1 MNAEGRLP
9 FHSPVRDLRPGHTVV
24 QFFQVRSREVRKTRA
39 GQEYLDLT
47 LGDATGKIPA
57 KMWADAIRKWGQE
70 FNIGDFVKVEARV
83 DTFRDQVQLVLDKI
97 RRVDGDEVPDMAL
110 LVKTAPFDT
119 ELLFGELVSKADGL
133 KPPEL
138 GRLVT
143 EVLQANKEAVKT
155 YPAAFMV
162 HHAYQGGLAE
172 HMVTVTRKVEAI
184 VDLDPSIN
192 RNIALAGAILH
203 DIGKLKELG
212 GSGQARTLEGRLV
225 GHLVIGID
233 MIREAARNQG
243 VLDSPWLR
251 ELEHIVLSHHGEIQF
266 GSPVRPLTREALVVH
281 FVDNLDSKLKIME
294 EALESVD
301 EEGFSQYNKWL
312 EGKVYAGSLSS
323 AKEEQDA

>member
-1 MNAEGRLP
+1 MNGDGTLIP
-9 FHSPVRDLRPGHTVV
+9 HVCVRDLKPGGFVV
-24 QFFQVRSREVRKTRA
+24 QFFQVRSKDIRKTRA
-39 GQEYLDLT
+39 GQEYLDLS

-70 FNIGDFVKVEARV
+70 FNAGDFVKVEARV

-97 RRVDGDEVPDMAL
+97 RKVDSAEVPDVTA

-119 ELLFGELVSKADGL
+119 DQLFQELMDTARGL
-133 KPPEL
+133 DPPEL
-138 GRLVT
+138 ARLVQ
-143 EVLQANKEAVKT
+143 EVLQHNEEAVKT

-162 HHAYQGGLAE
+162 HHAYQGGLIE
-172 HMVTVTRKVEAI
+172 HMVTVSRKVEAL
-184 VDLDPSIN
+184 VDLDKSIN

-233 MIREAARNQG
+233 MIRETARSLG
-243 VLDSPWLR
+243 VLESPWLR
-251 ELEHIVLSHHGEIQF
+251 DLEHIVLSHHGEMQF
-266 GSPVRPLTREALVVH
+266 GSPVRPLTREALLVH
-281 FVDNLDSKLKIME
+281 FVDNLDSKLKIMA

-301 EEGFSQYNKWL
+301 EEGFSPYNKWL
-312 EGKVYAGSLSS
+312 EGKVYTGSLPS
-323 AKEEQDA
+323 AEEE

>member
-9 FHSPVRDLRPGHTVV
+9 FHIAVRDLKPGHTVV
-24 QFFQVRSREVRKTRA
+24 QFFQVRTREVRKTRA

-47 LGDATGKIPA
+47 LGDATGRIPA

-70 FNIGDFVKVEARV
+70 FTTGDFVKVEARV

-97 RRVDGDEVPDMAL
+97 RRVDGDEVPDMTL

-119 ELLFGELVSKADGL
+119 QLLFDELMSKAGGL

-138 GRLVT
+138 GQLVS
-143 EVLQANKEAVKT
+143 EILQRNEEAVKT

-162 HHAYQGGLAE
+162 HHAYQGGLVE
-172 HMVTVTRKVEAI
+172 HMVTVTRKVEAL
-184 VDLDPSIN
+184 VDLDTLIN

-203 DIGKLKELG
+203 DIGKIKELG

-233 MIREAARNQG
+233 MIREAARNLG
-243 VLDSPWLR
+243 VLESPWLR